1 MKKHIILCG
10 RRQVGKTTMVNRLMR
25 ELRVP
30 VYGYQTSTTV
40 RDPDG
45 TRHIYMYPAG
55 KVDGYMSEENH
66 VGDCNMK
73 VRSVNRS
80 VFEGLGVRLLKD
92 AKPDG
97 VIVMDEIGF
106 MEIGTDDFCGEIL
119 RALDGDIPV
128 LAAVKDTEFGSEF
141 LDKIRKHQNAR
152 VYMLTEKNRDEV
164 FAAVCPVVLGWNSI
178 GQFPKQIDE
187 TNHIT

>member
-25 ELRVP
+25 ELCIP
-30 VYGYQTSTTV
+30 VYGYQTSTIV

-55 KVDGYMSEENH
+55 KVDGYMSEQNH

-73 VRSVNRS
+73 VRSVNRR
-80 VFEGLGVRLLKD
+80 VFEDLGVRLLKD

-106 MEIGTDDFCGEIL
+106 MEIGADDFCGEIL

-141 LDKIRKHQNAR
+141 LDKIRKHPNAG

-178 GQFPKQIDE
+178 GQYPKQIDE

>member
-10 RRQVGKTTMVNRLMR
+10 RRQVGKTTMINRLMR

-55 KVDGYMSEENH
+55 KVNGYMSGENH

-80 VFEGLGVRLLKD
+80 VFEDLGVRLLKG

-106 MEIGTDDFCGEIL
+106 MEIGADDFCGEVL

-141 LDKIRKHQNAR
+141 LDKIRKHQNAG

-178 GQFPKQIDE
+178 GQYPKQIDE
-187 TNHIT
+187 TDHIT

>member
-10 RRQVGKTTMVNRLMR
+10 RRQVGKTTMINRLMR

-45 TRHIYMYPAG
+45 TRHIYIYPAG

-66 VGDCNMK
+66 IGDCNTK
-73 VRSVNRS
+73 VRRVNRR
-80 VFEGLGVRLLKD
+80 VFEDLGVRLLKD

-106 MEIGTDDFCGEIL
+106 MEIGADAFCGEVL
-119 RALDGDIPV
+119 YALDGDIPV

-141 LDKIRKHQNAR
+141 LDKIRKHQNAG

-178 GQFPKQIDE
+178 GQYPKQIDE
-187 TNHIT
+187 TDHIT

>member
-25 ELRVP
+25 ELSVP
-30 VYGYQTSTTV
+30 VYGYRTSTTV

-55 KVDGYMSEENH
+55 KVNGYMSEENH

-73 VRSVNRS
+73 IRSVNRR
-80 VFEGLGVRLLKD
+80 VFEDLGVRLLKG

-106 MEIGTDDFCGEIL
+106 MEIGADDFCGEIL
-119 RALDGDIPV
+119 HALDGDIPV

-141 LDKIRKHQNAR
+141 LDKIRKHPNAG

-164 FAAVCPVVLGWNSI
+164 FAEVCPVVLGWNCI
-178 GQFPKQIDE
+178 GHYPKQIDE
-187 TNHIT
+187 TDHIT

>member
-10 RRQVGKTTMVNRLMR
+10 RRQVGKTTMINRLMR

-73 VRSVNRS
+73 VRSVNRR
-80 VFEGLGVRLLKD
+80 VFEDLGVRLLKG

-106 MEIGTDDFCGEIL
+106 MEIGADDFCGEVL

-141 LDKIRKHQNAR
+141 LDKIRKHQNAG

-178 GQFPKQIDE
+178 GQYPKQIDE
-187 TNHIT
+187 TDHIT

>member
-25 ELRVP
+25 ELCIP

-80 VFEGLGVRLLKD
+80 VFEDLGVRLLKG

-106 MEIGTDDFCGEIL
+106 MEIGADDFCGEIL

-141 LDKIRKHQNAR
+141 LDKIRKHQNAG
-152 VYMLTEKNRDEV
+152 VYMLTEKKRDEV
-164 FAAVCPVVLGWNSI
+164 FAEDCPVVLGWNGI
-178 GQFPKQIDE
+178 GQYPKQIDE
-187 TNHIT
+187 TDHIT